1 MVFLAGS
8 SSGKVLSEEEK
19 AAENV
24 YIKMFHFSHNLILL
38 IWHLHVVCIPSFLG
52 PGQLS
57 VDSKSLGILYVAFA
71 FAVFGIKPEEQAATS
86 AGGSGSVADAAP
98 SAQASSTPR
107 VSNDKYRN
115 YGVLAG
121 LITGVGA
128 LGWYLL
134 SKDKKAEEV
143 QD

>member
-1 MVFLAGS
+1 MAARNAFRYVSRRLS

-24 YIKMFHFSHNLILL
+24 YIKKMEKEKLEKLARK
-38 IWHLHVVCIPSFLG
+38 G
-52 PGQLS
+52 P
-57 VDSKSLGILYVAFA
+57 
-71 FAVFGIKPEEQAATS
+71 KPEEQAATS

-98 SAQASSTPR
+98 SAQASSPG
-107 VSNDKYRN
+107 VSNDSYRN

-121 LITGVGA
+121 LVTGVGA
-128 LGWYLL
+128 LGWYML
-134 SKDKKAEEV
+134 SKDKKTEEV